1 MRKNPTF
8 QKAKR
13 SILLI
18 MAVFLAVAIYAVPAK
33 PGQVRT
39 ITLTNGT
46 TVKAHLVGDEY
57 GHFWLAENG
66 KAYLENENGTYSEV
80 STDNVTQK
88 ANTRRSAA
96 NAQRAKRL
104 APHKVGEVGNYTGK
118 KKGIIIL
125 VNFTDKKFAT
135 GNNQAL
141 YERIANK
148 ENFSEGN
155 FKGSMYDYFY
165 AQSEGKFELTFDV
178 VGPYDVSQKMSY
190 YGGNDSS
197 GDDLHPAEMVIEALK
212 KADPDVNFKD
222 YDWDGNGEV
231 DQVYVVYAGKGEADG
246 GATSTI
252 WPHEWQLSAANY
264 YGDGS
269 GPQKLDGVTIDTYAC
284 GSELDGSSRIA
295 GIGTMCH
302 EFSHCLGYP
311 DFYDTDYSG
320 GQGMGYWDL
329 MDSGS
334 YNGDGYQPAGYTSYE
349 RWVAGWKEP
358 IVLSSTQSVTGMKAI
373 NDGGESYIIYNHG
386 NTNEYFLLENRQKTG
401 WDASLPGKGL
411 LIFHVDYDA
420 TIWANNK
427 PNDTP
432 SRQRMTWIPADNEY
446 QYTYY
451 QGTKYYTTEGM
462 AKDTYPYGSVN
473 AFNKSTTPAAKFY
486 NKNTDGTYYM
496 SESVEGITQNAD
508 KTISFN
514 FKGLSNVAPPVFSP
528 KPGQYENP
536 VLITMSCDTK
546 GATIYYTTNGTTP
559 TTNSTRYTQS
569 INITKSTT
577 FKAISVKDGEVSD
590 VVTANYEIVTAPP
603 TFSPEGGKY
612 AEAQNVTISCN
623 TEGASIYYTTD
634 GTTPTSSSTHYTKAI
649 NVAET
654 TTIKAIAIANGVESE
669 IVSATYRIGETGTMF
684 KRVEKIGDLESGK
697 RYIIACGSK
706 AKASGKYAKSKNS
719 TYLSDVD
726 VEVDGDIITIDDDC
740 EAQIFTLTGS
750 GSSWSIYN
758 ETNGYLYATAAKKV
772 AFQTKEPSTKW
783 TLSDDNSGV
792 IMKYKKGYS
801 DYGTMLYNVNSPRF
815 TTYTS
820 SPSANMIY
828 ANLYMEYV
836 KQQKQDVT
844 MSFSETE
851 ATATIGNEF
860 TAPTLTISPEGLAVT
875 YSSSDTDVATVDDT
889 GTITLVGA
897 GTTTITATFA
907 GNNSYNPGS
916 ASYTLTVEE
925 GSIVTLGQYVL
936 VSRISQIQAGD
947 EVIIVGNDGDTYYA
961 ISTTQD
967 NNNRKAVTVT
977 MNQDGTIT
985 GNADVQVI
993 KLEKDES
1000 NWLFNVGNGY
1010 LYAAS
1015 SSKNYLKTET
1025 DASDNAKAKITI
1037 DENGATSIIF
1047 QGSNTHNVMQFNL
1060 NAYYNSPLFSCY
1072 LSATQ
1077 SPVTIYRKQK
1087 ALLGDADG
1095 DGEVGLVDVMLTV
1108 EYILNDGDV
1117 DGFVFTNAD
1126 VVTDEAIS
1134 LADVMGIVEIILN
1147 K

>member
-141 YERIANK
+141 YERIANE

-190 YGGNDSS
+190 YGNNDSE
-197 GDDLHPAEMVIEALK
+197 GNDLHPAEMVIEALK

-246 GATSTI
+246 GAASTI

-311 DFYDTDYSG
+311 DFYDIDYSG

-411 LIFHVDYDA
+411 LILHVDYDA
-420 TIWANNK
+420 SVWSKNQ

-432 SRQRMTWIPADNEY
+432 SRQRMTWIPADNNY
-446 QYTYY
+446 QYTIY
-451 QGTKYYTTEGM
+451 QGTKYYTLEGM
-462 AKDTYPYGSVN
+462 ATDTYPYGSKN
-473 AFNKSTTPAAKFY
+473 SFNKSTTPAAKFY

-514 FKGLSNVAPPVFSP
+514 FKGLSNVASPVFSP
-528 KPGQYENP
+528 E
-536 VLITMSCDTK
+536 
-546 GATIYYTTNGTTP
+546 
-559 TTNSTRYTQS
+559 
-569 INITKSTT
+569 
-577 FKAISVKDGEVSD
+577 
-590 VVTANYEIVTAPP
+590 
-603 TFSPEGGKY
+603 EGNY
-612 AEAQNVTISCN
+612 AEAQNVTISCE
-623 TEGASIYYTTD
+623 TEGASIYYTKD
-634 GTTPTSSSTHYTKAI
+634 GTNPTASSTRYTGAI

-684 KRVEKIGDLESGK
+684 KRVEKISDLESGK

-706 AKASGKYAKSKNS
+706 AKASGKYVKSGNS
-719 TYLSDVD
+719 SYLSSVD
-726 VEVDGDIITIDDDC
+726 VEVDGDVITIEDDSD
-740 EAQIFTLTGS
+740 AQIFTLTGS

-758 ETNGYLYATAAKKV
+758 ETNGYLYATSAKKV
-772 AFQTKEPSTKW
+772 AFQTSEPSDKW
-783 TLSDDNSGV
+783 ELSTDNSGV
-792 IMKYKKGYS
+792 IMSYTRSGWIY
-801 DYGTMLYNVNSPRF
+801 DTNCGTMLYNASQPRF

-820 SPSANMIY
+820 DPSSSMIY

-836 KQQKQDVT
+836 KPQKQDVT
-844 MSFSETE
+844 MTFSDTE
-851 ATATIGNEF
+851 ATATIGRDF

-875 YSSSDTDVATVDDT
+875 YSSSDTDVATVDNT
-889 GTITLVGA
+889 GTVTLVGA

-907 GNNSYNPGS
+907 GNDSYNPGS

-936 VSRISQIQAGD
+936 VSKISQIQAGD

-961 ISTTQD
+961 ISTTQ
-967 NNNRKAVTVT
+967 NTNNRKAVTVT
-977 MNQDGTIT
+977 KNQDGTIT
-985 GNADVQVI
+985 GNEDVQEI
-993 KLEKDES
+993 KLEKDGS
-1000 NWLFNVGNGY
+1000 NWLFNVGDGY

-1015 SSKNYLKTET
+1015 SKDNQLKTKT
-1025 DASDNAKAKITI
+1025 NADDNAKAKITI
-1037 DENGATSIIF
+1037 GGDGATSIIF
-1047 QGSNTHNVMQFNL
+1047 QGNNTHKVMQFNL
-1060 NAYYNSPLFSCY
+1060 NATYNSPLFSCY

-1095 DGEVGLVDVMLTV
+1095 NGEVSLVDVMLTV

>member
-190 YGGNDSS
+190 YGGNNSS

-246 GATSTI
+246 GAASTI

-311 DFYDTDYSG
+311 DFYDIDYSG

-386 NTNEYFLLENRQKTG
+386 NTNEYFMLENRQKTG

-411 LIFHVDYDA
+411 LILHVDYDA

-451 QGTKYYTTEGM
+451 QGTKYYDFDGM
-462 AKDTYPYGSVN
+462 ANDTYPYGSVN

-514 FKGLSNVAPPVFSP
+514 FKGLSNVASPV
-528 KPGQYENP
+528 
-536 VLITMSCDTK
+536 
-546 GATIYYTTNGTTP
+546 
-559 TTNSTRYTQS
+559 
-569 INITKSTT
+569 
-577 FKAISVKDGEVSD
+577 
-590 VVTANYEIVTAPP
+590 
-603 TFSPEGGKY
+603 FSPEGGNY
-612 AEAQNVTISCN
+612 AEAQNVTISCE

-634 GTTPTSSSTHYTKAI
+634 GTNPTASSTRYTGAI
-649 NVAET
+649 NVAQT
-654 TTIKAIAIANGVESE
+654 TTIKAIAIADGEESE

-684 KRVEKIGDLESGK
+684 KRVEKISDLESGK

-706 AKASGKYAKSKNS
+706 AKASGKLVKSGS
-719 TYLSDVD
+719 SSYLSSVD
-726 VEVDGDIITIDDDC
+726 VEVDGDVITIEDDS
-740 EAQIFTLTGS
+740 EALIFTLTGS
-750 GSSWSIYN
+750 DSSWSILN
-758 ETNGYLYATAAKKV
+758 ETNGYLYATSAKKV
-772 AFQTKEPSTKW
+772 AFQTSVPSDKW
-783 TLSDDNSGV
+783 ELSTDNSGV
-792 IMKYKKGYS
+792 IMSYTRSGWIY
-801 DYGTMLYNVNSPRF
+801 DTNCGTMFYNASQPRF

-820 SPSANMIY
+820 DPSSSMIY

-836 KQQKQDVT
+836 KPQKQDVT
-844 MSFSETE
+844 MTFSDTE
-851 ATATIGNEF
+851 ATATISSDF
-860 TAPTLTISPEGLAVT
+860 TAPTLTTNPEGLTVT
-875 YSSSDTDVATVDDT
+875 YSSSNTDVATVDDA

-907 GNNSYNPGS
+907 GNDNYNPGS

-925 GSIVTLGQYVL
+925 GPIAIIGEYVL
-936 VSRISQIQAGD
+936 VSKISQIQEGD
-947 EVIIVGNDGDTYYA
+947 EVIIVGQNKGTYYA

-967 NNNRKAVTVT
+967 TNNRKAVMVT
-977 MNQDGTIT
+977 MNNDGSIT
-985 GNADVQVI
+985 GNEDVQEI
-993 KLEKDES
+993 KLEKDGS
-1000 NWLFNVGNGY
+1000 NWLFNVGDGY

-1015 SSKNYLKTET
+1015 SKGNQLKTET
-1025 DASDNAKAKITI
+1025 NADDNAKAKISI
-1037 DENGATSIIF
+1037 GGDGSTSIIF
-1047 QGSNTHNVMQFNL
+1047 QGSNTHKVMQFNL
-1060 NAYYNSPLFSCY
+1060 NAAYNSPLFSCY

-1095 DGEVGLVDVMLTV
+1095 NGEVSLVDVMLTV

-1117 DGFVFTNAD
+1117 DGFVFANAD